1 MKLRNICKR
10 VRVYCRSHMWCSFA
24 AAICFAVMLVVVVMQ
39 YYLKNEYVK
48 YLVDST
54 YDTEKMLLTSVN
66 QNIKNQMDD
75 FIKIGSEI
83 AVDDTNANLIN
94 EYSTNPE
101 NIARNTKDLKNL
113 LANYAR
119 YSQYIA
125 AIAIASKDGL
135 VYQYERNEN
144 TINVVNIWNKDNN
157 NILVDTFIEVNEI
170 SKSMVL
176 PRYQVITTPSEHP
189 GDASKQFIHI
199 AYPVRGKHFYQ
210 DIEYIMIV
218 TFKRDVLDNLIGQL
232 SGSKDDVAQ
241 GFISAKSGEI
251 LYHTNSQHNGMKMD
265 EYINEQHLTH
275 LSTPVGVF
283 DWNLNIA
290 INKNALQAK
299 VNEMY
304 TKAIVLYALV
314 IIGILLILFWVT
326 QRILKPV
333 DTINR
338 SIKNVKQGNMQ
349 ERIEIKGTHEIWQLA
364 NEYNEMMHA
373 IRKMNR
379 QVEGQHLEVVE
390 SLKMKQRAEREAL
403 ESQIN
408 AHFICNTLNAI
419 NYEAIES
426 GNYKVSTLLK
436 KLSNILRYTFDQKHQ
451 NVYMYQEITWIEQ
464 YLYLQKE
471 RLENVFDYS
480 IEFDHEYDQWPCR
493 KLMLQPF
500 VENSILHGFEGR
512 EEGGFIHIIGTGMGE
527 YLCLSIE
534 DNGMGMTR
542 EREQII
548 QEVLANPV
556 VSKEKEVGIGI
567 SNVVT
572 RMKMYYGNKLR
583 VSLETSYQK
592 GCRFTFYIP
601 KPHSIQEE
609 VTYENY
615 DCRG

>member
-1 MKLRNICKR
+1 MNIRKVCKR
-10 VRVYCRSHMWCSFA
+10 VRIYCRSHMWCSFA
-24 AAICFAVMLVVVVMQ
+24 AAICFAVLLVVVVMQ
-39 YYLKNEYVK
+39 YYLKNEYLK
-48 YLVDST
+48 YLIDST
-54 YDTEKMLLTSVN
+54 YDTEKMLLSSVN

-83 AVDDTNANLIN
+83 AVDDTNADLIN

-144 TINVVNIWNKDNN
+144 TINVVNIWNDKNN

-170 SKSMVL
+170 SKSMAL
-176 PRYQVITTPSEHP
+176 PRYQVITKPSEHS
-189 GDASKQFIHI
+189 GDASKQFMHI

-241 GFISAKSGEI
+241 GFISDKSGEI
-251 LYHTNSQHNGMKMD
+251 FYHTNSQNNGKKMD
-265 EYINEQHLTH
+265 DYIKEEHLTD
-275 LSTPVGVF
+275 LSKPIGVF

-304 TKAIVLYALV
+304 TRAIALYALV

-338 SIKNVKQGNMQ
+338 SIKNVKKGNMQ

-480 IEFDHEYDQWPCR
+480 IEFNHEYDQWPCR

-512 EEGGFIHIIGTGMGE
+512 EEGGMIHITGTGMGE

-548 QEVLANPV
+548 QEVLSNPV
-556 VSKEKEVGIGI
+556 ISKEKEVGIGI

-572 RMKMYYGNKLR
+572 RMKMYYGSKLQ
-583 VSLETSYQK
+583 VSLETSYGK
-592 GCRFTFYIP
+592 GCRFTFLIP
-601 KPHSIQEE
+601 RPYSIQE
-609 VTYENY
+609 VAYEDY
-615 DCRG
+615 DCRR

>member
-218 TFKRDVLDNLIGQL
+218 TFKRDVL
-232 SGSKDDVAQ
+232 
-241 GFISAKSGEI
+241 
-251 LYHTNSQHNGMKMD
+251 T
-265 EYINEQHLTH
+265 T
-275 LSTPVGVF
+275 
-283 DWNLNIA
+283 
-290 INKNALQAK
+290 
-299 VNEMY
+299 
-304 TKAIVLYALV
+304 
-314 IIGILLILFWVT
+314 
-326 QRILKPV
+326 
-333 DTINR
+333 
-338 SIKNVKQGNMQ
+338 
-349 ERIEIKGTHEIWQLA
+349 
-364 NEYNEMMHA
+364 
-373 IRKMNR
+373 
-379 QVEGQHLEVVE
+379 
-390 SLKMKQRAEREAL
+390 
-403 ESQIN
+403 
-408 AHFICNTLNAI
+408 
-419 NYEAIES
+419 
-426 GNYKVSTLLK
+426 
-436 KLSNILRYTFDQKHQ
+436 
-451 NVYMYQEITWIEQ
+451 
-464 YLYLQKE
+464 
-471 RLENVFDYS
+471 
-480 IEFDHEYDQWPCR
+480 
-493 KLMLQPF
+493 
-500 VENSILHGFEGR
+500 
-512 EEGGFIHIIGTGMGE
+512 
-527 YLCLSIE
+527 
-534 DNGMGMTR
+534 
-542 EREQII
+542 
-548 QEVLANPV
+548 
-556 VSKEKEVGIGI
+556 
-567 SNVVT
+567 
-572 RMKMYYGNKLR
+572 
-583 VSLETSYQK
+583 
-592 GCRFTFYIP
+592 
-601 KPHSIQEE
+601 
-609 VTYENY
+609 
-615 DCRG
+615 

>member
-1 MKLRNICKR
+1 MNIRKVCKR
-10 VRVYCRSHMWCSFA
+10 VRIYCRSHMWCSFA
-24 AAICFAVMLVVVVMQ
+24 AAICFAVLLVVVVMQ
-39 YYLKNEYVK
+39 YYLKNEYLK
-48 YLVDST
+48 YLIDST
-54 YDTEKMLLTSVN
+54 YDTEKMLLSSVN

-83 AVDDTNANLIN
+83 AVDDTNADLIN

-144 TINVVNIWNKDNN
+144 TINVVNIWNDKNN

-176 PRYQVITTPSEHP
+176 PRYQVITKPSEHP
-189 GDASKQFIHI
+189 GDASKQFMHI

-241 GFISAKSGEI
+241 GFISDKSGEI
-251 LYHTNSQHNGMKMD
+251 FYHTNSQNNGKKMD
-265 EYINEQHLTH
+265 DYIKEEHLTD
-275 LSTPVGVF
+275 LSKPIGVF

-304 TKAIVLYALV
+304 TRAIALYALV

-338 SIKNVKQGNMQ
+338 SIKNVKKGNMQ

-480 IEFDHEYDQWPCR
+480 IEFNHEYDQWPCR

-512 EEGGFIHIIGTGMGE
+512 EEGGMIHITGTGMGE

-548 QEVLANPV
+548 QEVLSNPV
-556 VSKEKEVGIGI
+556 ISKEKEVGIGI

-572 RMKMYYGNKLR
+572 RMKMYYGSKLQ
-583 VSLETSYQK
+583 VSLETSYGK
-592 GCRFTFYIP
+592 GCRFTFLIP
-601 KPHSIQEE
+601 RPYSIQE
-609 VTYENY
+609 VAYEDY
-615 DCRG
+615 DCRR

>member
-1 MKLRNICKR
+1 
-10 VRVYCRSHMWCSFA
+10 MWCSFA
-24 AAICFAVMLVVVVMQ
+24 AAICFAVLLVVVVMQ
-39 YYLKNEYVK
+39 YYLKNEYLK
-48 YLVDST
+48 YLIDST
-54 YDTEKMLLTSVN
+54 YDTEKMLLSSVN

-83 AVDDTNANLIN
+83 AVDDTNADLIN

-144 TINVVNIWNKDNN
+144 TINVVNIWNDKNN

-170 SKSMVL
+170 SKSMAL
-176 PRYQVITTPSEHP
+176 PRYQVITKPSEHP
-189 GDASKQFIHI
+189 GDASKQFMHI

-241 GFISAKSGEI
+241 GFISDKSGEI
-251 LYHTNSQHNGMKMD
+251 FYHTNSQNNGKKMD
-265 EYINEQHLTH
+265 DYIKEEHLTD
-275 LSTPVGVF
+275 LSKPIGVF

-304 TKAIVLYALV
+304 TRAIALYALV

-338 SIKNVKQGNMQ
+338 SIKNVKKGNMQ

-480 IEFDHEYDQWPCR
+480 IEFNHEYDQWPCR

-512 EEGGFIHIIGTGMGE
+512 EEGGMIHITGTGMGE

-548 QEVLANPV
+548 QEVLSNPV
-556 VSKEKEVGIGI
+556 ISKEKEVGIGI

-572 RMKMYYGNKLR
+572 RMKMYYGSKLQ
-583 VSLETSYQK
+583 VSLETSYGK
-592 GCRFTFYIP
+592 GCRFTFLIP
-601 KPHSIQEE
+601 RPYSIQE
-609 VTYENY
+609 VAYEDY
-615 DCRG
+615 DCRR

>member
-1 MKLRNICKR
+1 MKLRNVCKR

-24 AAICFAVMLVVVVMQ
+24 AAICFAVLLVVVVMQ

-83 AVDDTNANLIN
+83 AVDDTNADLIN

-251 LYHTNSQHNGMKMD
+251 LYHTNSQNNGMKMD
-265 EYINEQHLTH
+265 AYIDDQHLTN
-275 LSTPVGVF
+275 LSTQVGVF

-299 VNEMY
+299 VNQMY
-304 TKAIVLYALV
+304 TKAIFLYALV

-512 EEGGFIHIIGTGMGE
+512 EEGGFIHITGTGMGE

-572 RMKMYYGNKLR
+572 RMKMYYGSQLR
-583 VSLETSYQK
+583 ISLVTSHQK

-601 KPHSIQEE
+601 KPHSLKEE

-615 DCRG
+615 DC

>member
-83 AVDDTNANLIN
+83 AVDDTNADLIN

-251 LYHTNSQHNGMKMD
+251 LYHTNSQNNGMKMD
-265 EYINEQHLTH
+265 AYIDDQHLTN
-275 LSTPVGVF
+275 LSTQVEVF

-299 VNEMY
+299 VNQMY
-304 TKAIVLYALV
+304 TKAIFLYALV

-512 EEGGFIHIIGTGMGE
+512 EEGGFIHITGTGMGE

-572 RMKMYYGNKLR
+572 RMKMYYGSQLR
-583 VSLETSYQK
+583 ISLVTSHQK
-592 GCRFTFYIP
+592 GCKFTFYIP
-601 KPHSIQEE
+601 KPHSLQEE

-615 DCRG
+615 DC

>member
-54 YDTEKMLLTSVN
+54 YDTEKMLLISVN

-83 AVDDTNANLIN
+83 AVDDTNADLIN

-251 LYHTNSQHNGMKMD
+251 LYHTNSQNNGMKMD
-265 EYINEQHLTH
+265 AYIDDQHLTN
-275 LSTPVGVF
+275 LSTQVGVF

-299 VNEMY
+299 VNQMY
-304 TKAIVLYALV
+304 TKAIFLYALV

-512 EEGGFIHIIGTGMGE
+512 EEGGFIHITGTGMGE

-572 RMKMYYGNKLR
+572 RMKMYYGSQLR
-583 VSLETSYQK
+583 ISLVTSHQK

-601 KPHSIQEE
+601 KPHSLQEE

-615 DCRG
+615 DC

>member
-1 MKLRNICKR
+1 MNIRKVCKR
-10 VRVYCRSHMWCSFA
+10 VRIYCRSHMWCSFA
-24 AAICFAVMLVVVVMQ
+24 AAICFAVLLVVVVMQ
-39 YYLKNEYVK
+39 YYLKNEYLK
-48 YLVDST
+48 YLIDST
-54 YDTEKMLLTSVN
+54 YDTEKMLLSSVN

-83 AVDDTNANLIN
+83 AVDDTNADLIN

-144 TINVVNIWNKDNN
+144 TINVVNIWNDKNN

-170 SKSMVL
+170 SKSMAL
-176 PRYQVITTPSEHP
+176 PRYQVITKPSEHP
-189 GDASKQFIHI
+189 GDASKQFMHI

-241 GFISAKSGEI
+241 GFISDKSGEI
-251 LYHTNSQHNGMKMD
+251 FYHTNSQNNGKKMD
-265 EYINEQHLTH
+265 DYIKEEHLTD
-275 LSTPVGVF
+275 LSKPIGVF

-304 TKAIVLYALV
+304 TRAIALYALV

-338 SIKNVKQGNMQ
+338 SIKNVKKGNMQ

-480 IEFDHEYDQWPCR
+480 IEFNNEYDQWPCR

-512 EEGGFIHIIGTGMGE
+512 EEGGMIHITGTGMGE

-542 EREQII
+542 EREKII
-548 QEVLANPV
+548 QEVLSNPV
-556 VSKEKEVGIGI
+556 ISKEKEVGIGI

-572 RMKMYYGNKLR
+572 RMKMYYGSKLQ
-583 VSLETSYQK
+583 VSLETSYGK
-592 GCRFTFYIP
+592 GCRFTFLIP
-601 KPHSIQEE
+601 RPYSIQE
-609 VTYENY
+609 VAYEDY
-615 DCRG
+615 DCRR

>member
-1 MKLRNICKR
+1 MNIRKVCKR
-10 VRVYCRSHMWCSFA
+10 VRIYCRSHMWCSFA
-24 AAICFAVMLVVVVMQ
+24 AAICFAVLLVVVVMQ
-39 YYLKNEYVK
+39 YYLKNEYLK
-48 YLVDST
+48 YLIDST
-54 YDTEKMLLTSVN
+54 YDTEKMLLSSVN

-83 AVDDTNANLIN
+83 AVDDTNADLIN

-135 VYQYERNEN
+135 VYKYERNEN
-144 TINVVNIWNKDNN
+144 TINVVNIWNDKNN

-170 SKSMVL
+170 SKSMAL
-176 PRYQVITTPSEHP
+176 PRYQVITKPSEHP
-189 GDASKQFIHI
+189 GDASKQFMHI

-241 GFISAKSGEI
+241 GFISDKSGEI
-251 LYHTNSQHNGMKMD
+251 FYHTNSQNNGKKMD
-265 EYINEQHLTH
+265 DYIKEEHLTD
-275 LSTPVGVF
+275 LSKPIGVF

-304 TKAIVLYALV
+304 TRAIALYALV

-338 SIKNVKQGNMQ
+338 SIKNVKKGNMQ

-480 IEFDHEYDQWPCR
+480 IEFNHEYDQWPCR

-512 EEGGFIHIIGTGMGE
+512 EEGGMIHITGTGMGE

-548 QEVLANPV
+548 QEVLSNPV
-556 VSKEKEVGIGI
+556 ISKEKEVGIGI

-572 RMKMYYGNKLR
+572 RMKMYYGSKLQ
-583 VSLETSYQK
+583 VSLETSYGK
-592 GCRFTFYIP
+592 GCRFTFLIP
-601 KPHSIQEE
+601 RPYSIQE
-609 VTYENY
+609 VAYEDY
-615 DCRG
+615 DCRR

>member
-1 MKLRNICKR
+1 MNIRKVCKR
-10 VRVYCRSHMWCSFA
+10 VRIYCRSHMWCSFA
-24 AAICFAVMLVVVVMQ
+24 AAICFAVLLVVVVMQ
-39 YYLKNEYVK
+39 YYLKNEYLK
-48 YLVDST
+48 YLIDST
-54 YDTEKMLLTSVN
+54 YDTEKMLLSSVN

-83 AVDDTNANLIN
+83 AVDDTNADLIN

-144 TINVVNIWNKDNN
+144 TINVVNIWNDKNN

-170 SKSMVL
+170 SKSMAL
-176 PRYQVITTPSEHP
+176 PRYQVITKPSEHP
-189 GDASKQFIHI
+189 GDASKQFMHI

-241 GFISAKSGEI
+241 GFISDKSGEI
-251 LYHTNSQHNGMKMD
+251 FYHTNSQNNGKKMD
-265 EYINEQHLTH
+265 DYIKEEHLTD
-275 LSTPVGVF
+275 LSKPIGVF

-304 TKAIVLYALV
+304 TRAIALYALV

-338 SIKNVKQGNMQ
+338 SIKNVKKGNMQ

-480 IEFDHEYDQWPCR
+480 IEFNHEYDQWPCR

-512 EEGGFIHIIGTGMGE
+512 EEGGMIHITGTGMGE

-542 EREQII
+542 EREKII
-548 QEVLANPV
+548 QEVLSNPV
-556 VSKEKEVGIGI
+556 ISKEKEVGIGI

-572 RMKMYYGNKLR
+572 RMKMYYGSKLQ
-583 VSLETSYQK
+583 VSLETSYGK
-592 GCRFTFYIP
+592 GCSFTFLIP
-601 KPHSIQEE
+601 RPYSIQE
-609 VTYENY
+609 VAYEDY
-615 DCRG
+615 DCRR

>member
-1 MKLRNICKR
+1 MNIRKVCKR
-10 VRVYCRSHMWCSFA
+10 VRIYCRSHMWCSFA
-24 AAICFAVMLVVVVMQ
+24 AAICFAVLLVVVVMQ
-39 YYLKNEYVK
+39 YYLKNEYLK
-48 YLVDST
+48 YLIDST
-54 YDTEKMLLTSVN
+54 YDTEKMLLSSVN

-83 AVDDTNANLIN
+83 AVDDTNADLIN

-144 TINVVNIWNKDNN
+144 TINVVNIWNDKNN

-176 PRYQVITTPSEHP
+176 PRYQVITKPSEHP
-189 GDASKQFIHI
+189 GDASKQFMHI

-241 GFISAKSGEI
+241 GFLSDKSGEI
-251 LYHTNSQHNGMKMD
+251 FYHTNSQNNGKKMD
-265 EYINEQHLTH
+265 DYIKEEHLTD
-275 LSTPVGVF
+275 LSKPIGVF

-304 TKAIVLYALV
+304 TRAIALYALV

-338 SIKNVKQGNMQ
+338 SIKNVKKGNMQ

-480 IEFDHEYDQWPCR
+480 IEFNHEYDQWPCR

-512 EEGGFIHIIGTGMGE
+512 EEGGMIHITGTGMGE

-548 QEVLANPV
+548 QEVLSNPV
-556 VSKEKEVGIGI
+556 ISKEKEVGIGI

-572 RMKMYYGNKLR
+572 RMKMYYGSKLQ
-583 VSLETSYQK
+583 VSLETSYGK
-592 GCRFTFYIP
+592 GCRFTFLIP
-601 KPHSIQEE
+601 RPYSIQE
-609 VTYENY
+609 VAYEDY
-615 DCRG
+615 DCRR

>member
-83 AVDDTNANLIN
+83 AVDDTNADLIN

-144 TINVVNIWNKDNN
+144 TINEVNIWNKDNN

-251 LYHTNSQHNGMKMD
+251 LYHTNSQNNGMKMD
-265 EYINEQHLTH
+265 AYIDDQHLTN
-275 LSTPVGVF
+275 LSTQVGVF

-299 VNEMY
+299 VNQMY
-304 TKAIVLYALV
+304 TKAIFLYALV

-512 EEGGFIHIIGTGMGE
+512 EEGGFIHITGTGMGE

-572 RMKMYYGNKLR
+572 RMKMYYGSQLR
-583 VSLETSYQK
+583 ISLVTSHQK

-601 KPHSIQEE
+601 KPHSLQEE

-615 DCRG
+615 DC

>member
-1 MKLRNICKR
+1 MNIRKVCKR
-10 VRVYCRSHMWCSFA
+10 VRIYCRSHMWCSFA
-24 AAICFAVMLVVVVMQ
+24 AAICFAVLLVVVVMQ
-39 YYLKNEYVK
+39 YYLKNEYLK
-48 YLVDST
+48 YLIDST
-54 YDTEKMLLTSVN
+54 YDTEKMLLSSVN

-83 AVDDTNANLIN
+83 AVDDTNADLIN

-144 TINVVNIWNKDNN
+144 TINVVNIWNDKNN

-170 SKSMVL
+170 SKSMAL
-176 PRYQVITTPSEHP
+176 PRYQVITKPSEHP
-189 GDASKQFIHI
+189 GDASKQFMHI

-241 GFISAKSGEI
+241 GFLSDKSGEI
-251 LYHTNSQHNGMKMD
+251 FYHTNSQNNGKKMD
-265 EYINEQHLTH
+265 DYIKEEHLTD
-275 LSTPVGVF
+275 LSKPIGVF

-304 TKAIVLYALV
+304 TRAIALYALV

-338 SIKNVKQGNMQ
+338 SIKNVKKGNMQ

-480 IEFDHEYDQWPCR
+480 IEFNHEYDQWPCR

-512 EEGGFIHIIGTGMGE
+512 EEGGMIHITGTGMGE

-542 EREQII
+542 EREKII
-548 QEVLANPV
+548 QEVLSNPV
-556 VSKEKEVGIGI
+556 ISKEKEVGIGI

-572 RMKMYYGNKLR
+572 RMKMYYGSKLQ
-583 VSLETSYQK
+583 VSLETSYGK
-592 GCRFTFYIP
+592 GCRFTFLIP
-601 KPHSIQEE
+601 RPYSIQE
-609 VTYENY
+609 VAYEDY
-615 DCRG
+615 DCRR

>member
-1 MKLRNICKR
+1 MNIRKVCKR
-10 VRVYCRSHMWCSFA
+10 VRIYCRSHMWCSFA
-24 AAICFAVMLVVVVMQ
+24 AAICFAVLLVVVVMQ
-39 YYLKNEYVK
+39 YYLKNEYLK
-48 YLVDST
+48 YLIDST
-54 YDTEKMLLTSVN
+54 YDTEKMLLSSVN

-83 AVDDTNANLIN
+83 AVDDTNADLIN

-144 TINVVNIWNKDNN
+144 TINVVNIWNDKNN

-170 SKSMVL
+170 SKSMAL
-176 PRYQVITTPSEHP
+176 PRYQVITKPSEHP
-189 GDASKQFIHI
+189 GDASKQFMHI

-241 GFISAKSGEI
+241 GFLSDKSGEI
-251 LYHTNSQHNGMKMD
+251 FYHTNSQNNGKKMD
-265 EYINEQHLTH
+265 DYIKEEHLTD
-275 LSTPVGVF
+275 LSKPIGVF

-304 TKAIVLYALV
+304 TRAIALYALV

-338 SIKNVKQGNMQ
+338 SIKNVKKGNMQ

-480 IEFDHEYDQWPCR
+480 IEFNHEYDQWPCR

-512 EEGGFIHIIGTGMGE
+512 EEGGMIHITGTGMGE

-548 QEVLANPV
+548 QEVLSNPV
-556 VSKEKEVGIGI
+556 ISKEKEVGIGI

-572 RMKMYYGNKLR
+572 RMKMYYGSKLQ
-583 VSLETSYQK
+583 VSLETSYGK
-592 GCRFTFYIP
+592 GCRFTFLIP
-601 KPHSIQEE
+601 RPYSIQE
-609 VTYENY
+609 VAYEDY
-615 DCRG
+615 DCRR

>member
-1 MKLRNICKR
+1 MKLRNVCKR

-24 AAICFAVMLVVVVMQ
+24 AAICFAVLLVVVVMQ

-83 AVDDTNANLIN
+83 AVDDTNADLIN

-157 NILVDTFIEVNEI
+157 NILVDTFIDVNEI

-251 LYHTNSQHNGMKMD
+251 LYHTNSQNNGMKMD
-265 EYINEQHLTH
+265 AYIDDQHLTN
-275 LSTPVGVF
+275 LSTQVGVF

-299 VNEMY
+299 VNQMY
-304 TKAIVLYALV
+304 TKAIFLYALV

-512 EEGGFIHIIGTGMGE
+512 EEGGFIHITGTGMGE

-572 RMKMYYGNKLR
+572 RMKMYYGSQLR
-583 VSLETSYQK
+583 ISLVTSHQK

-601 KPHSIQEE
+601 KPHSLQEE

-615 DCRG
+615 DC

>member
-1 MKLRNICKR
+1 MNIRKVCKR
-10 VRVYCRSHMWCSFA
+10 VRIYCRSHMWCSFA
-24 AAICFAVMLVVVVMQ
+24 AAICFAVLLVVVVMQ
-39 YYLKNEYVK
+39 YYLKNEYLK
-48 YLVDST
+48 YLIDST
-54 YDTEKMLLTSVN
+54 YDTEKMLLSSVN

-83 AVDDTNANLIN
+83 AVDDTNADLIN

-144 TINVVNIWNKDNN
+144 TINVVNIWNDKNN

-170 SKSMVL
+170 SKSMAL
-176 PRYQVITTPSEHP
+176 PRYQVITKPSEHP
-189 GDASKQFIHI
+189 GDASKQFMHI

-241 GFISAKSGEI
+241 GFISDKSGEI
-251 LYHTNSQHNGMKMD
+251 FYHTNSQNNGKKMD
-265 EYINEQHLTH
+265 DYIKEEHLTD
-275 LSTPVGVF
+275 LSKPIGVF

-304 TKAIVLYALV
+304 TRAIALYALV

-338 SIKNVKQGNMQ
+338 SIKNVKKGNMQ

-480 IEFDHEYDQWPCR
+480 IEFNHEYDQWPCR

-512 EEGGFIHIIGTGMGE
+512 EEGGMIHITGTGMGE

-542 EREQII
+542 EREKII
-548 QEVLANPV
+548 QEVLYNPV
-556 VSKEKEVGIGI
+556 ISKEKEVGIGI

-572 RMKMYYGNKLR
+572 RMKMYYGSKLQ
-583 VSLETSYQK
+583 VSLETSYGK
-592 GCRFTFYIP
+592 GCRFTFLIP
-601 KPHSIQEE
+601 RPYSIQE
-609 VTYENY
+609 VAYEDY
-615 DCRG
+615 DCRR

>member
-1 MKLRNICKR
+1 MNIRKVCKR
-10 VRVYCRSHMWCSFA
+10 VRIYCRSHMWCSFP
-24 AAICFAVMLVVVVMQ
+24 AAICFAVLLVVVVMQ
-39 YYLKNEYVK
+39 YYLKNEYLK
-48 YLVDST
+48 YLIDST
-54 YDTEKMLLTSVN
+54 YDTEKMLLSSVN

-83 AVDDTNANLIN
+83 AVDDTNADLIN

-144 TINVVNIWNKDNN
+144 TINVVNIWNDKNN

-170 SKSMVL
+170 SKSMAL
-176 PRYQVITTPSEHP
+176 PRYQVITKPSEHP
-189 GDASKQFIHI
+189 GDASKQFMHI

-241 GFISAKSGEI
+241 GFISDKSGEI
-251 LYHTNSQHNGMKMD
+251 FYHTNSQNNGKKMD
-265 EYINEQHLTH
+265 DYIKEEHLTD
-275 LSTPVGVF
+275 LSKPIGVF

-304 TKAIVLYALV
+304 TRAIALYALV

-338 SIKNVKQGNMQ
+338 SIKNVKKGNMQ

-480 IEFDHEYDQWPCR
+480 IEFNHEYDQWPCR

-512 EEGGFIHIIGTGMGE
+512 EEGGMIHITGTGMGE

-542 EREQII
+542 EREKII
-548 QEVLANPV
+548 QEVLSNPV
-556 VSKEKEVGIGI
+556 ISKEKEVGIGI

-572 RMKMYYGNKLR
+572 RMKMYYGSKLQ
-583 VSLETSYQK
+583 VSLETSYGK
-592 GCRFTFYIP
+592 GCRFTFLIP
-601 KPHSIQEE
+601 RPYSIQE
-609 VTYENY
+609 VAYEDY
-615 DCRG
+615 DCRR

>member
-1 MKLRNICKR
+1 MNIRKVCKR
-10 VRVYCRSHMWCSFA
+10 VRIYCRSHMWCSFA
-24 AAICFAVMLVVVVMQ
+24 AAICFAVLLVVVVMQ
-39 YYLKNEYVK
+39 YYLKNEYLK
-48 YLVDST
+48 YLIDST
-54 YDTEKMLLTSVN
+54 YDTEKMLLSSVN

-83 AVDDTNANLIN
+83 AVDDTNADLIN

-144 TINVVNIWNKDNN
+144 TINVVNIWNDKNN

-170 SKSMVL
+170 SKSMAL
-176 PRYQVITTPSEHP
+176 PRYQVITKPSEHP
-189 GDASKQFIHI
+189 GDASKQFMHI

-241 GFISAKSGEI
+241 GFISDKSGEI
-251 LYHTNSQHNGMKMD
+251 FYHTNSQNNGKKMD
-265 EYINEQHLTH
+265 DYIKEEHLTD
-275 LSTPVGVF
+275 LSKPIGVF

-304 TKAIVLYALV
+304 TRAIALYALV

-338 SIKNVKQGNMQ
+338 SIKNVKKGNMQ

-480 IEFDHEYDQWPCR
+480 IEFNHEYDQWPCR

-512 EEGGFIHIIGTGMGE
+512 EEGGMIHITGTGMGE

-548 QEVLANPV
+548 QEVLSNPV
-556 VSKEKEVGIGI
+556 ISKEKEVGIGI

-572 RMKMYYGNKLR
+572 RMKMYYGSKLQ
-583 VSLETSYQK
+583 VSLETSYGK
-592 GCRFTFYIP
+592 GCRFTFLIP
-601 KPHSIQEE
+601 RPYSIQE
-609 VTYENY
+609 VAYEDY
-615 DCRG
+615 DCRR

>member
-1 MKLRNICKR
+1 MKLRNVCKR
-10 VRVYCRSHMWCSFA
+10 VRVYCRSHMWCPFA
-24 AAICFAVMLVVVVMQ
+24 AAICFAVLLVVVVMQ

-83 AVDDTNANLIN
+83 AVDDTNADLIN

-251 LYHTNSQHNGMKMD
+251 LYHTNSQNNGMKMD
-265 EYINEQHLTH
+265 AYIDDQHLTN
-275 LSTPVGVF
+275 LSTQVGVF

-299 VNEMY
+299 VNQMY
-304 TKAIVLYALV
+304 TKAIFLYALV

-512 EEGGFIHIIGTGMGE
+512 EEGGFIHITGTGMGE

-572 RMKMYYGNKLR
+572 RMKMYYGSQLR
-583 VSLETSYQK
+583 ISLVTSHQK

-601 KPHSIQEE
+601 KPHSLKEE

-615 DCRG
+615 DC

>member
-83 AVDDTNANLIN
+83 AVDDTNADLIN

-251 LYHTNSQHNGMKMD
+251 LYHTNSQNNGMKMD
-265 EYINEQHLTH
+265 AYIDDQHLTN
-275 LSTPVGVF
+275 LSTQVEVF

-299 VNEMY
+299 VNQMY
-304 TKAIVLYALV
+304 TKAIFLYALV

-512 EEGGFIHIIGTGMGE
+512 EEGGFIHITGTGMGE

-572 RMKMYYGNKLR
+572 RMKMYYGSQLR
-583 VSLETSYQK
+583 ISLVTSHQK

-601 KPHSIQEE
+601 KPYSIQEE

-615 DCRG
+615 DC

>member
-1 MKLRNICKR
+1 MNIRNVCKR

-83 AVDDTNANLIN
+83 AVDDTNADLIN

-144 TINVVNIWNKDNN
+144 TINVVNIWNNENN
-157 NILVDTFIEVNEI
+157 NILADTFIEVNEI

-189 GDASKQFIHI
+189 GDPSRQFIHI

-210 DIEYIMIV
+210 NIEYIMIV
-218 TFKRDVLDNLIGQL
+218 TFKREVLDNLIGQL

-251 LYHTNSQHNGMKMD
+251 LYHTNSQNNGVKMD
-265 EYINEQHLTH
+265 AYIDEQHLTN
-275 LSTPVGVF
+275 LSAPVGVF

-304 TKAIVLYALV
+304 TKAMVLYALV

-512 EEGGFIHIIGTGMGE
+512 EEGGRIHITGTGLGE

-572 RMKMYYGNKLR
+572 RMKMYYGSKLR
-583 VSLETSYQK
+583 VSLETSYGK
-592 GCRFTFYIP
+592 GCRFTFLLP
-601 KPHSIQEE
+601 KPYSIQEE
-609 VTYENY
+609 VTYENN
-615 DCRG
+615 DS

>member
-1 MKLRNICKR
+1 MNIRKVCKR
-10 VRVYCRSHMWCSFA
+10 VRIYCRSHMWCSFA
-24 AAICFAVMLVVVVMQ
+24 AAICFAVLLVVVVMQ
-39 YYLKNEYVK
+39 YYLKNEYLK
-48 YLVDST
+48 YLIDST
-54 YDTEKMLLTSVN
+54 YDTEKMLLSSVN

-83 AVDDTNANLIN
+83 AVDDTNADLIN
-94 EYSTNPE
+94 EYSTNLE

-144 TINVVNIWNKDNN
+144 TINVVNIWNDKNN

-170 SKSMVL
+170 SKSMAL
-176 PRYQVITTPSEHP
+176 PRYQVITKPSEHP
-189 GDASKQFIHI
+189 GDASKQFMHI

-241 GFISAKSGEI
+241 GFISDKSGEI
-251 LYHTNSQHNGMKMD
+251 FYHTNSQNNGKKMD
-265 EYINEQHLTH
+265 DYIKEEHLTD
-275 LSTPVGVF
+275 LSKPIGVF

-304 TKAIVLYALV
+304 TRAIALYALV

-338 SIKNVKQGNMQ
+338 SIKNVKKGNMQ

-480 IEFDHEYDQWPCR
+480 IEFNHEYDQWPCR

-512 EEGGFIHIIGTGMGE
+512 EEGGMIHITGTGMGE

-548 QEVLANPV
+548 QEVLSNPV
-556 VSKEKEVGIGI
+556 ISKEKEVGIGI

-572 RMKMYYGNKLR
+572 RMKMYYGSKLQ
-583 VSLETSYQK
+583 VSLETSYGK
-592 GCRFTFYIP
+592 GCRFTFLIP
-601 KPHSIQEE
+601 RPYSIQE
-609 VTYENY
+609 VAYEDY
-615 DCRG
+615 DCRR

>member
-1 MKLRNICKR
+1 MNIRKVCKR
-10 VRVYCRSHMWCSFA
+10 VRIYCRSHMWCSFA
-24 AAICFAVMLVVVVMQ
+24 AAICFAVLLVVVVMQ
-39 YYLKNEYVK
+39 YYLKNEYLK
-48 YLVDST
+48 YLIDST
-54 YDTEKMLLTSVN
+54 YDTEKMLLSSVN

-83 AVDDTNANLIN
+83 AVDDTNADLIN

-144 TINVVNIWNKDNN
+144 TINVVNIWNDKNN

-170 SKSMVL
+170 SKSMAL
-176 PRYQVITTPSEHP
+176 PRYQVITKPSEHP
-189 GDASKQFIHI
+189 GDASKQFMHI

-210 DIEYIMIV
+210 DIEYIMVV

-241 GFISAKSGEI
+241 GFISDKSGEI
-251 LYHTNSQHNGMKMD
+251 FYHTNSQNNGKKMD
-265 EYINEQHLTH
+265 DYIKEEHLTD
-275 LSTPVGVF
+275 LSKPIGVF

-304 TKAIVLYALV
+304 TRAIALYALV

-338 SIKNVKQGNMQ
+338 SIKNVKKGNMQ

-480 IEFDHEYDQWPCR
+480 IEFNHEYDQWPCR

-512 EEGGFIHIIGTGMGE
+512 EEGGMIHITGTGMGE

-548 QEVLANPV
+548 QEVLSNPV
-556 VSKEKEVGIGI
+556 ISKEKEVGIGI

-572 RMKMYYGNKLR
+572 RMKMYYGSKLQ
-583 VSLETSYQK
+583 VSLETSYGK
-592 GCRFTFYIP
+592 GCRFTFLIP
-601 KPHSIQEE
+601 RPYSIQE
-609 VTYENY
+609 VAYEDY
-615 DCRG
+615 DCRR

>member
-83 AVDDTNANLIN
+83 AVDDTNADLIN

-251 LYHTNSQHNGMKMD
+251 LYHTNSQNNGMKMD
-265 EYINEQHLTH
+265 AYIDDQHLTN
-275 LSTPVGVF
+275 LSTQVGVF

-299 VNEMY
+299 VNQMY
-304 TKAIVLYALV
+304 TKAIFLYALV

-512 EEGGFIHIIGTGMGE
+512 EEGGFIHITGTGMGE

-572 RMKMYYGNKLR
+572 RMKMYYGSQLR
-583 VSLETSYQK
+583 ISLVTSHQK

-615 DCRG
+615 DC

>member
-1 MKLRNICKR
+1 MKLRNVCKR

-24 AAICFAVMLVVVVMQ
+24 AAICFAVLLVVVVMQ

-83 AVDDTNANLIN
+83 AVDDTNADLIN

-144 TINVVNIWNKDNN
+144 TINVVNIWNKENN

-251 LYHTNSQHNGMKMD
+251 LYHTNSQNNGMKMD
-265 EYINEQHLTH
+265 AYINDQHLTH
-275 LSTPVGVF
+275 LSTQVGVF

-304 TKAIVLYALV
+304 TKAIFLYALV

-471 RLENVFDYS
+471 RLENVFNYS

-512 EEGGFIHIIGTGMGE
+512 EEGGWIHITGTGMGE

-534 DNGMGMTR
+534 DNGIGMTR

-583 VSLETSYQK
+583 VSLETSYHK

-601 KPHSIQEE
+601 KPHSIQKE

>member
-1 MKLRNICKR
+1 MNIRKVCKR
-10 VRVYCRSHMWCSFA
+10 VRIYCRSHMWCSFA
-24 AAICFAVMLVVVVMQ
+24 AAICFAVLLVVVVMQ
-39 YYLKNEYVK
+39 YYLKNEYLK
-48 YLVDST
+48 YLIDST
-54 YDTEKMLLTSVN
+54 YDTEKMLLSSVN

-83 AVDDTNANLIN
+83 AVDDTNADLIN

-144 TINVVNIWNKDNN
+144 TINVVNIWNDKNN

-170 SKSMVL
+170 SKSMAL
-176 PRYQVITTPSEHP
+176 PRYQVITKPSEHP
-189 GDASKQFIHI
+189 GDASKQFMHI

-241 GFISAKSGEI
+241 GFISDKSGEI
-251 LYHTNSQHNGMKMD
+251 FYHTNSQNNGKKMD
-265 EYINEQHLTH
+265 DYIKEEHLTD
-275 LSTPVGVF
+275 LSKPIGVF

-304 TKAIVLYALV
+304 TRAIALYALV

-338 SIKNVKQGNMQ
+338 SIKNVKKGNMQ

-480 IEFDHEYDQWPCR
+480 IEFNHEYDQWPCR

-512 EEGGFIHIIGTGMGE
+512 EEGGMIHITGTGMGE

-542 EREQII
+542 EREKII
-548 QEVLANPV
+548 QEVLSNPV
-556 VSKEKEVGIGI
+556 ISKEKEVGIGI

-572 RMKMYYGNKLR
+572 RMKMYYGSKLQ
-583 VSLETSYQK
+583 VSLETSYGK
-592 GCRFTFYIP
+592 GCRFTFLIP
-601 KPHSIQEE
+601 RPYSIQE
-609 VTYENY
+609 VAYEDY
-615 DCRG
+615 DCRR

>member
-1 MKLRNICKR
+1 MNIRKVCKR
-10 VRVYCRSHMWCSFA
+10 VRIYCRSHMWCSFA
-24 AAICFAVMLVVVVMQ
+24 AAICFAVLLVVVVMQ
-39 YYLKNEYVK
+39 YYLKNEYLK
-48 YLVDST
+48 YLIDST
-54 YDTEKMLLTSVN
+54 YDTEKMLLSSVN

-83 AVDDTNANLIN
+83 AVDDTNADLIN

-144 TINVVNIWNKDNN
+144 TINVVNIWNDKNN
-157 NILVDTFIEVNEI
+157 NILVDTFIVVNEI
-170 SKSMVL
+170 SKSMAL
-176 PRYQVITTPSEHP
+176 PRYQVITKPSEHP
-189 GDASKQFIHI
+189 GDASKQFMHI

-241 GFISAKSGEI
+241 GFISDKSGEI
-251 LYHTNSQHNGMKMD
+251 FYHTNSQNNGKKMD
-265 EYINEQHLTH
+265 DYIKEEHLTD
-275 LSTPVGVF
+275 LSKPIGVF

-304 TKAIVLYALV
+304 TRAIALYALV

-338 SIKNVKQGNMQ
+338 SIKNVKKGNMQ

-480 IEFDHEYDQWPCR
+480 IEFNHEYDQWPCR

-512 EEGGFIHIIGTGMGE
+512 EEGGMIHITGTGMGE

-542 EREQII
+542 EREKII
-548 QEVLANPV
+548 QEVLSNPV
-556 VSKEKEVGIGI
+556 ISKEKEVGIGI

-572 RMKMYYGNKLR
+572 RMKMYYGSKLQ
-583 VSLETSYQK
+583 VSLETSYGK
-592 GCRFTFYIP
+592 GCRFTFLIP
-601 KPHSIQEE
+601 RPYSIQE
-609 VTYENY
+609 VAYEDY
-615 DCRG
+615 DCRR

>member
-1 MKLRNICKR
+1 MNIRKVCKR
-10 VRVYCRSHMWCSFA
+10 VRIYCRSHMWCSFA
-24 AAICFAVMLVVVVMQ
+24 AAICFAVLLVVVVMQ
-39 YYLKNEYVK
+39 YYLKNEYLK
-48 YLVDST
+48 YLIDST
-54 YDTEKMLLTSVN
+54 YDTEKMLLSSVN

-83 AVDDTNANLIN
+83 AVDDTNADLIN

-144 TINVVNIWNKDNN
+144 TINVVNIWNDKNN

-170 SKSMVL
+170 SKSMAL
-176 PRYQVITTPSEHP
+176 PRYQVITKPSEHP
-189 GDASKQFIHI
+189 GDASKQFMHI

-210 DIEYIMIV
+210 DIEYIMVV

-241 GFISAKSGEI
+241 GFISDKSGEI
-251 LYHTNSQHNGMKMD
+251 FYHTNSQNNGKKMD
-265 EYINEQHLTH
+265 DYIKEEHLTD
-275 LSTPVGVF
+275 LSKPIGVF

-304 TKAIVLYALV
+304 TRAIALYALV

-338 SIKNVKQGNMQ
+338 SIKNVKKGNMQ

-480 IEFDHEYDQWPCR
+480 IEFNHEYDQWPCR

-512 EEGGFIHIIGTGMGE
+512 EEGGMIHITGTGMGE

-542 EREQII
+542 EREKII
-548 QEVLANPV
+548 QEVLSNPV
-556 VSKEKEVGIGI
+556 ISKEKEVGIGI

-572 RMKMYYGNKLR
+572 RMKMYYGSKLQ
-583 VSLETSYQK
+583 VSLETSYGK
-592 GCRFTFYIP
+592 GCRFTFLIP
-601 KPHSIQEE
+601 RPYSIQE
-609 VTYENY
+609 VAYEDY
-615 DCRG
+615 DCRR

>member
-1 MKLRNICKR
+1 MKLRNVCKR

-83 AVDDTNANLIN
+83 AVDDTNADLIN

-251 LYHTNSQHNGMKMD
+251 LYHTNSQNNGMKMD
-265 EYINEQHLTH
+265 AYIDDQHLTN
-275 LSTPVGVF
+275 LSTQVGVF

-299 VNEMY
+299 VNQMY
-304 TKAIVLYALV
+304 TKAIFLYALV

-512 EEGGFIHIIGTGMGE
+512 EEGGFIHITGTGMGE

-572 RMKMYYGNKLR
+572 RMKMYYGSQLR
-583 VSLETSYQK
+583 ISLVTSHQK

-601 KPHSIQEE
+601 KPHSLKEE

-615 DCRG
+615 DC